1 MTEDIILALEPMFRK
16 IFSAPELIIT
26 RELNATQVEKWDSLT
41 HVQMLY
47 EVEKLFGI
55 KFKLKELTSM
65 KNVGDMIDLIIEKR
79 KV

>member
-1 MTEDIILALEPMFRK
+1 MTEDIIPALEPMFRK

-65 KNVGDMIDLIIEKR
+65 KNVGDMVDLIIQKR
-79 KV
+79 SV

>member
-1 MTEDIILALEPMFRK
+1 MSQEITVALEPLFRK
-16 IFSAPELIIT
+16 IFNAPELMIT

-41 HVQMLY
+41 HVQMIY

-79 KV
+79 KA

>member
-16 IFSAPELIIT
+16 IFSAPELMIT

-41 HVQMLY
+41 HVQMIY

-65 KNVGDMIDLIIEKR
+65 KNVGDMVDLIIQKR
-79 KV
+79 SV

>member
-1 MTEDIILALEPMFRK
+1 MSQEITAALEPLFRK
-16 IFSAPELIIT
+16 IFNAPELIIT

-41 HVQMLY
+41 HVQMIY

-65 KNVGDMIDLIIEKR
+65 KHVGDMIDLIIEKR
-79 KV
+79 KA